1 MSVLIL
7 KSFLTV
13 KPFHLKCERLSYSHV
28 FCWTNI
34 LFLSTDPECSVI
46 GERVGD
52 KATQRPARKIPC
64 VLRDAVVTDLA
75 RSISIKDG
83 ECLVFIA

>member
-1 MSVLIL
+1 M
-7 KSFLTV
+7 
-13 KPFHLKCERLSYSHV
+13 SYSHV
-28 FCWTNI
+28 FCWANI
-34 LFLSTDPECSVI
+34 LFLSTFDPECSVI

-52 KATQRPARKIPC
+52 KATQRPANVRKIPC